1 MKEIICKLFDKYK
14 IFLMYIFS
22 AGLSFVIDLVL
33 FSIFSL
39 LLKQYI
45 YAYAIILSTFFA
57 RAISSFINY
66 LLNGN
71 MVFRSNNKAVENVT
85 LVKYYILV
93 VVQMC
98 VSSLS
103 VYFIYLLTNINE
115 TLIKIPVDVL
125 IFIVNYFVQKK
136 FIFVRKD
143 NYEKV

>member
-1 MKEIICKLFDKYK
+1 MKEIICKLYNKYK
-14 IFLMYIFS
+14 VFLKYIFS

-39 LLKQYI
+39 VLKQYI
-45 YAYAIILSTFFA
+45 SAYAIILSTFIA
-57 RAISSFINY
+57 RVISSFINY

-71 MVFRSNNKAVENVT
+71 MVFRSNNKVVENST
-85 LVKYYILV
+85 LIKYYILV

-98 VSSLS
+98 V
-103 VYFIYLLTNINE
+103 YLLTHFNE

-125 IFIVNYFVQKK
+125 IFVVNYFVQKK

-143 NYEKV
+143 

>member
-14 IFLMYIFS
+14 VFLKYIFS
-22 AGLSFVIDLVL
+22 AGLSFVIDLAL

-45 YAYAIILSTFFA
+45 DAYAIILSTFFA

-71 MVFRSNNKAVENVT
+71 MVFRSNNKAIENVT

>member
-1 MKEIICKLFDKYK
+1 
-14 IFLMYIFS
+14 
-22 AGLSFVIDLVL
+22 
-33 FSIFSL
+33 
-39 LLKQYI
+39 
-45 YAYAIILSTFFA
+45 
-57 RAISSFINY
+57 
-66 LLNGN
+66 